1 MHDHR
6 TDGVPAVPPANSVAG
21 LRDWLCARL
30 AEELGLPAESIDP
43 AEPMAAYGL
52 DSVRA
57 IILLA
62 DVEKRLGREIDPNAL
77 WEFPTVDAF
86 AARLGSPDLP
96 DRPEPASLAPRN
108 EIP

>member
-6 TDGVPAVPPANSVAG
+6 TDGVPAVPPADSAAG

-30 AEELGLPAESIDP
+30 AEELGLPAETIDP
-43 AEPMAAYGL
+43 AEPMASYGL

-62 DVEKRLGREIDPNAL
+62 DVEERLGREIDPNAL
-77 WEFPTVDAF
+77 WEFPTVEAF
-86 AARLGSPDLP
+86 AGLLSSPEVP
-96 DRPEPASLAPRN
+96 ERPEHAVPVPRN
-108 EIP
+108 VIP